1 MKIAKTALVPSFCV
15 ESHQYVYHLI
25 CLEGYFHL
33 IYNLSIFASA
43 IYNFYDIINIYDVI
57 FLIN

>member
-1 MKIAKTALVPSFCV
+1 MKITKTALVSSFCV

-25 CLEGYFHL
+25 GLKEYFHL
-33 IYNLSIFASA
+33 IYSSSIFASA
-43 IYNFYDIINIYDVI
+43 IYNFYDLMNLYDVI